1 MVTVAPITGKS
12 RSDIPLG
19 MDLLNRQV
27 LNKGTAFTGDERS
40 EFGLHGL
47 LPAQVEKLGGHSPA
61 LKNPSASLLPPL
73 TELRSVAA
81 QIAIAVGLEAQKD
94 CVAPRINIDELRQRV
109 LKNEV
114 DACLP
119 IVGLRRS

>member
-1 MVTVAPITGKS
+1 MNTVPPITGKS
-12 RSDIPLG
+12 RTDVPLC
-19 MDLLNRQV
+19 MDLLNQQV

-47 LPAQVEKLGGHSPA
+47 LPPQVEKLGGHSPA

-73 TELRSVAA
+73 NELRSVAA

-94 CVAPRINIDELRQRV
+94 GVAPRISEDELRQRV
-109 LKNEV
+109 LKMQWTPAYPMFV
-114 DACLP
+114 
-119 IVGLRRS
+119 

>member
-1 MVTVAPITGKS
+1 MNTMPPITGKN
-12 RSDIPLG
+12 RTDIPLG

-40 EFGLHGL
+40 EFGLRGL

-73 TELRSVAA
+73 TEFRSVAA
-81 QIAIAVGLEAQKD
+81 QIAIAVGIEAQKEGL
-94 CVAPRINIDELRQRV
+94 APKLAEDELRQRV
-109 LKNEV
+109 TTAQWVPAYPLK
-114 DACLP
+114 
-119 IVGLRRS
+119 